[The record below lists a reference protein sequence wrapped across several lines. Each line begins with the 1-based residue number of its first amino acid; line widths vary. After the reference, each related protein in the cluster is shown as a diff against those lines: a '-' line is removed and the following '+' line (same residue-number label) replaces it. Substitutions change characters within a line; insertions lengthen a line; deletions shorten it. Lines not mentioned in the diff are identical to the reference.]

1 MIANI
6 ISFDSIAQH
15 VVTIKSW
22 GRDLELFRKLSALQG
37 QEKGF
42 GNSC

>member
-6 ISFDSIAQH
+6 ISFDIIAQH

-22 GRDLELFRKLSALQG
+22 GCDPELFPELSVLQG
-37 QEKGF
+37 QERGF